1 MLVLLGLLQ
10 TTPPPLTNARV
21 RAEFGPLGLVALTD
35 VAQHAVYRLTRD
47 AFSLTIGG
55 TSYDSPGLPKPSTSA
70 SRTAVTYRW
79 TAGPYRV
86 DVVYELRREWGFVSK
101 QLLVTG
107 GSAGGYHVDGVTVL
121 DVALADTIRDA
132 YVPGSHRAGLGTGD
146 YGAAL
151 RLAASR
157 GLLAVV
163 QNPFLEFQRDGH
175 VFTIRY
181 QPDMDWRAQYGALA
195 SDPGLVAPVR
205 LSGRYGPARM
215 LPEWRLGPLGPA
227 PGMDEAEGGALP
239 GIVPSLL
246 HQPATH

>member
-86 DVVYELRREWGFVSK
+86 DVVYELRPEWEFVSK
-101 QLLVTG
+101 QLRVRG
-107 GSAGGYHVDGVTVL
+107 ASAGGQHVD
-121 DVALADTIRDA
+121 ALKADSIDRENA
-132 YVPGSHRAGLGTGD
+132 NRSLRRPVPP
-146 YGAAL
+146 
-151 RLAASR
+151 
-157 GLLAVV
+157 
-163 QNPFLEFQRDGH
+163 NPCQTPRRH
-175 VFTIRY
+175 
-181 QPDMDWRAQYGALA
+181 
-195 SDPGLVAPVR
+195 
-205 LSGRYGPARM
+205 
-215 LPEWRLGPLGPA
+215 
-227 PGMDEAEGGALP
+227 
-239 GIVPSLL
+239 
-246 HQPATH
+246 

>member
-10 TTPPPLTNARV
+10 TTPPPLANARV

-86 DVVYELRREWGFVSK
+86 DVVYELRPEWGFVSK

-121 DVALADTIRDA
+121 DVALADTISHA
-132 YVPGSHRAGLGTGD
+132 YVRRSSPAGPGTRPYGTP
-146 YGAAL
+146 
-151 RLAASR
+151 
-157 GLLAVV
+157 LLLDA
-163 QNPFLEFQRDGH
+163 
-175 VFTIRY
+175 
-181 QPDMDWRAQYGALA
+181 
-195 SDPGLVAPVR
+195 
-205 LSGRYGPARM
+205 
-215 LPEWRLGPLGPA
+215 RLG
-227 PGMDEAEGGALP
+227 D
-239 GIVPSLL
+239 
-246 HQPATH
+246 T

>member
-55 TSYDSPGLPKPSTSA
+55 TSYDSPGPPKPS
-70 SRTAVTYRW
+70 
-79 TAGPYRV
+79 
-86 DVVYELRREWGFVSK
+86 
-101 QLLVTG
+101 
-107 GSAGGYHVDGVTVL
+107 
-121 DVALADTIRDA
+121 
-132 YVPGSHRAGLGTGD
+132 PGAARGTGD
-146 YGAAL
+146 SGAAL

-181 QPDMDWRAQYGALA
+181 QPDMDWRAEYGPFA
-195 SDPGLVAPVR
+195 SDRGLLAPVR
-205 LSGRYGPARM
+205 LSGRYVPARM
-215 LPEWRLGPLGPA
+215 LPEWR
-227 PGMDEAEGGALP
+227 
-239 GIVPSLL
+239 
-246 HQPATH
+246 